1 MQKMLGIKIPSR
13 PMGVQETVTIVDPA
27 AETGSGG
34 GGDFNLVRAVM
45 DHAPRKIIALGKR
58 KEEIIREIAAI
69 DAEVKTLNAL
79 LAVVNPKEV

>member
-34 GGDFNLVRAVM
+34 GGDFNLREMREVT
-45 DHAPRKIIALGKR
+45 
-58 KEEIIREIAAI
+58 EIDSIFFQ
-69 DAEVKTLNAL
+69 
-79 LAVVNPKEV
+79 